1 MTASRPIAAPSY
13 PTVGFFG
20 QPSQSRSR
28 NKQRNKKRV
37 PVIPAA
43 DSIAIPESETLLEF
57 DSGRRMTHAQGTRST
72 LVMGGTGSGKTASVI
87 LPMTS
92 NLIRAGFG
100 GLVLD
105 VKGNLREQVRAL
117 AASHGRL
124 GDIVEFGSAPD
135 ANRCNFLAGMADHE
149 IADLMNV
156 FAVSGVET
164 DPNIAWHQKGAKMCV
179 DVARMLDDISS
190 INRNCAFSQHFRPT
204 LAKIYAIVTNR
215 LLASGLWTY
224 YARKLDLEKAACLEK
239 KSELP
244 EHIVRADALDRQ
256 VTSEHFHVLR
266 VATKDSKKID
276 TIYEQNISWALER
289 VNRTFKLMKHTH
301 DILDRFS
308 CEDERAVPL
317 DFDELIYRQRKIVLV
332 HFAIDS
338 GFAGDLISKSIKER
352 FYQSVMRNGMGIPDY
367 TFMIADEYQHIVDVS
382 AFSRMNDMQFFSL
395 SREFRNINLI
405 ATQSIASLRSQGN
418 KEAITALVANCM
430 TKIMLQCSDPETI
443 AWIKSFRPLGESVK
457 MLRRGACMLEIFD
470 SAGSNLSTFDSLNN
484 AYASTATA
492 LKASAKNDGEPAA
505 KPAPSRTPR
514 LGQSG
519 LPLII
524 ENALMDAGS
533 DEKNLHMVTL
543 IDICRMM
550 STKDLPYWDEDARMR
565 FAKSRGLDAEAG
577 MTWER
582 AEAARK
588 EREKKEEERRE
599 RERQKA
605 RERAR
610 ASDMDD
616 DDDGE
621 DEDDVPR
628 SLPRSL
634 WRRSR
639 RNRKED

>member
-1 MTASRPIAAPSY
+1 MAVISPSASASY

-72 LVMGGTGSGKTASVI
+72 LVIGGTGSGKTASVI

-100 GLVLD
+100 GLILD

-149 IADLMNV
+149 IADLMNE
-156 FAVSGVET
+156 FAVNGVER
-164 DPNIAWHQKGAKMCV
+164 DPNVSWHQKGAKMCV
-179 DVARMLDDISS
+179 DVERMLSDISS
-190 INRNCAFSQHFRPT
+190 INRNCDFSRHFRPT
-204 LAKIYAIVTNR
+204 LAKIYSIITNR
-215 LLASGLWTY
+215 LLACGLWTY
-224 YARKLDLEKAACLEK
+224 YVGKLNLEKSACLERN
-239 KSELP
+239 SELP
-244 EHIVRADALDRQ
+244 EHIVRADALYRQ
-256 VTSEHFHVLR
+256 VSSEHFHILK
-266 VATKDSKKID
+266 VAGKKGD
-276 TIYEQNISWALER
+276 TTFEQNISWALER
-289 VNRTFKLMKHTH
+289 VNRTFKLMKFTH
-301 DILDRFS
+301 EILDRFS

-317 DFDELIYRQRKIVLV
+317 DFDELVYRQKKIVLV
-332 HFAIDS
+332 HFAMDS

-352 FYQSVMRNGMGIPDY
+352 FYQSVIRNGMNIPDY
-367 TFMIADEYQHIVDVS
+367 TIMIGDEFQHIVDVS
-382 AFSRMNDMQFFSL
+382 PMSRMNDMQFFSL
-395 SREFRNINLI
+395 SREFRNINVI

-418 KEAITALVANCM
+418 NEAITALVANCM

-443 AWIKSFRPLGESVK
+443 AWIKTFRPLGETVK

-470 SAGSNLSTFDSLNN
+470 HEGSNLSTFDKLNN
-484 AYASTATA
+484 AYDSTATM
-492 LKASAKNDGEPAA
+492 LKASAKNDDEPGE
-505 KPAPSRTPR
+505 KPAPSKTPR

-519 LPLII
+519 IPLFI
-524 ENALMDAGS
+524 ENALMDSGS
-533 DEKNLHMVTL
+533 DEKNRHMVTL
-543 IDICRMM
+543 IDICRTM
-550 STKDLPYWDEDARMR
+550 SSKDLPYWDEAARMR
-565 FAKSRGLDAEAG
+565 FAKSCGFDAENG

-582 AEAARK
+582 AEAVRK
-588 EREKKEEERRE
+588 EREKEEEERRK

-616 DDDGE
+616 DDDDDDGE
-621 DEDDVPR
+621 DEVDVPR
-628 SLPRSL
+628 SI

-639 RNRKED
+639 RNSKED